1 MDDLRAIWRRADYS
15 RVPFQL
21 YHDPEIYRLEQER
34 IFRGP
39 TWSVLGL
46 EASELPD
53 KGRGSVDQN
62 IGQTL
67 RRKTPDRTGGSP
79 QVTGG
84 DVGLRAMPGS
94 ADASDHGHRKR
105 C

>member
-1 MDDLRAIWRRADYS
+1 MAKQADRKKNRRQTEA
-15 RVPFQL
+15 Q
-21 YHDPEIYRLEQER
+21 RLDAGSARPR
-34 IFRGP
+34 IRPGP
-39 TWSVLGL
+39 DSLLGL

-62 IGQTL
+62 IGKTL

-105 C
+105 S